1 MSEQSEN
8 ENRVEIE
15 ERNLWSLK
23 VEGMISDKSTNR
35 KGDSVVRLIDQ
46 IVSDRNL
53 DEAIKAVR
61 RNKGAAGVDGMQVEE
76 LDRYFEKHRAEI
88 KAAILSKKYKPDPVR
103 RVYIPKAWSF
113 PTSSN
118 AASVPRRTRCAARS
132 SRRASYLCR
141 EPNRVRI
148 LLRKSRIT

>member
-88 KAAILSKKYKPDPVR
+88 KAAILSKTQYAGYTYPKPMER
-103 RVYIPKAWSF
+103 
-113 PTSSN
+113 N
-118 AASVPRRTRCAARS
+118 AHWV
-132 SRRASYLCR
+132 SRQ
-141 EPNRVRI
+141 
-148 LLRKSRIT
+148 